1 MANKLPTVDIK
12 GKEYVMVKDRV
23 AEFNRLYPN
32 GSITTRLVAYKDNVI
47 IIRACVIPDTD
58 KPERKFADYS
68 QEVIGSSDIN
78 KTSAVENC
86 STSAVGRALAYMGI
100 GLVDSIASAD
110 EMAKAGSQS
119 RVKSPLTKVTATNEV
134 KPQLA
139 SPAQVAALKKMLI
152 GFSRGTI
159 TTEDSAEIALI
170 EITGYSF
177 EELPK
182 DEASHLISEISTTK
196 KVPLSFDEETPDMEP
211 EAKDEN

>member
-1 MANKLPTVDIK
+1 MTKLPTVDIK
-12 GKEYVMVKDRV
+12 GKQYVMVKDRV

-32 GSITTRLVAYKDNVI
+32 GSITTKLVAYKDNVI

-58 KPERKFADYS
+58 KPERKFTDYS

-110 EMAKAGSQS
+110 EMAKAGKAAPHTEQM
-119 RVKSPLTKVTATNEV
+119 
-134 KPQLA
+134 LA
-139 SPAQVAALKKMLI
+139 SPAQKNALKKMLM
-152 GFSRGTI
+152 GFSKGSI
-159 TTEDSAEIALI
+159 TTEDSAEIALE
-170 EITGYSF
+170 EITGYNF

-182 DEASHLISEISTTK
+182 DEASHLINEISTTK
-196 KVPLSFDEETPDMEP
+196 KVPLSFDEPEIDREP
-211 EAKDEN
+211 EAKNES